1 MTIFTVDALLENNS
15 QVLQYYQTASRLW
28 EDICNDPQSETS
40 EGLSRIL
47 SNRQLTFE
55 ERCGGRPL
63 GQEVMVWVG
72 FGQLYSP
79 YNGYTDDSRA
89 KAHLLK
95 EAFRLSYCSF
105 EVKSLAD
112 DASSSYDVE

>member
-1 MTIFTVDALLENNS
+1 
-15 QVLQYYQTASRLW
+15 
-28 EDICNDPQSETS
+28 
-40 EGLSRIL
+40 
-47 SNRQLTFE
+47 
-55 ERCGGRPL
+55 
-63 GQEVMVWVG
+63 MVWVG

>member
-1 MTIFTVDALLENNS
+1 MWRKTTR
-15 QVLQYYQTASRLW
+15 SR
-28 EDICNDPQSETS
+28 SY
-40 EGLSRIL
+40 GL
-47 SNRQLTFE
+47 
-55 ERCGGRPL
+55 GR
-63 GQEVMVWVG
+63 VWVG